1 MLRRSYVQKV
11 ICSEGP
17 MSDGLLFRRSYVRK
31 VLSSESPV
39 GLFRRS
45 LFRRFYIA
53 THCHLSVSGIETF
66 FLSQF
71 ISRFFYFLH
80 NFIIHFF
87 LGYTRMSSEDLRSSP
102 TSQILEIRMN
112 PSPDVQKL
120 RRHAYAFCAASFL

>member
-39 GLFRRS
+39 GLLRRS
-45 LFRRFYIA
+45 LFRRSYIA
-53 THCHLSVSGIETF
+53 THFHLSGIETF

-87 LGYTRMSSEDLRSSP
+87 LEYTRMSSEDLRSSP
-102 TSQILEIRMN
+102 SSQILEIQTN